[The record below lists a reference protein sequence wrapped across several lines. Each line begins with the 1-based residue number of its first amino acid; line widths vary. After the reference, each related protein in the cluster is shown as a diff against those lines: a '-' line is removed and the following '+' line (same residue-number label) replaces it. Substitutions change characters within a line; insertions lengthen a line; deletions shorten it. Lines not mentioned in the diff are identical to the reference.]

1 MMNKHMRMY
10 RLEGI
15 NPPISQA
22 FDTSVLRFFD
32 VSISQP
38 FNLLAWFMLVD
49 FAVSFAVVCVTTA
62 AHIPA
67 ALVTRIPAAHPLI
80 GISCLQH

>member
-1 MMNKHMRMY
+1 MFMWFGF
-10 RLEGI
+10 LG
-15 NPPISQA
+15 
-22 FDTSVLRFFD
+22 
-32 VSISQP
+32 VSGTAVAALQYVISQP